1 MYRNNYTVIYPP
13 INRHISAASEG
24 IRPIALTLQLLRPI
38 MMSRLD
44 IKQQSAEQIAMF
56 LAEHGEKKFRAAQI
70 HDWIWKKNVSSF
82 DEMSNISAA
91 TRELLS
97 ANFTFLQIQL
107 VAKQESGDGTIK
119 FGFSLQSGQM
129 VEGVLI
135 PSGDRTTACISS
147 QAGCNVGCT
156 FCATAKL
163 GFLRNLTAAE
173 IYEQVFIINQYSEQI
188 HGHKLSNIV
197 YMGMGEPLLNYTN
210 VLKSID
216 LVTTD
221 KGLEMSPKRIT
232 VSTSGIARGIRR
244 LADDGVKFNLALSLH
259 AATDKKRTELMP
271 INEVTD
277 LAEIIESISY
287 FVQKTGSRPT
297 FEYLMLG
304 GFNDTIDDARA
315 LALFCRN
322 FPSKVNL
329 IEYNPVEGD
338 SFKRS
343 DPADIDAFVRY
354 LESKNMLVHVR
365 RSRGKDIDAACG
377 QLANKNK

>member
-1 MYRNNYTVIYPP
+1 MN
-13 INRHISAASEG
+13 
-24 IRPIALTLQLLRPI
+24 
-38 MMSRLD
+38 RLD

-56 LAEHGEKKFRAAQI
+56 LEEHGEKKFRAAQI

-97 ANFTFLQIQL
+97 ANFTFQQIQL

>member
-1 MYRNNYTVIYPP
+1 
-13 INRHISAASEG
+13 
-24 IRPIALTLQLLRPI
+24 

>member
-1 MYRNNYTVIYPP
+1 MTNK
-13 INRHISAASEG
+13 
-24 IRPIALTLQLLRPI
+24 
-38 MMSRLD
+38 LD
-44 IKQQSAEQIAMF
+44 IKQQSAEQIAQF
-56 LAEHGEKKFRAAQI
+56 LALHGEKKFRAAQI

-82 DEMSNISAA
+82 GEMSNISSA

-97 ANFTFLQIQL
+97 ANFTFQSIQL
-107 VAKQESGDGTIK
+107 VTKQESNDGTIK
-119 FGFSLQSGQM
+119 FGFALHSGQM

-173 IYEQVFIINQYSEQI
+173 IYEQAFIINQYSEQI

-197 YMGMGEPLLNYTN
+197 YMGMGEPLLNYAN
-210 VLKSID
+210 VLSSIE
-216 LVTTD
+216 LITTD

-232 VSTSGIARGIRR
+232 VSTSGISRGIRK
-244 LADDGVKFNLALSLH
+244 LADDRVKFNLALSLH
-259 AATDKKRTELMP
+259 AATDLKRSQLMP

-277 LAEIIESISY
+277 LTEIIESISY

-315 LALFCRN
+315 LATFCRN

-329 IEYNPVEGD
+329 IEYNPVQGD

-343 DPADIDAFVRY
+343 EQADIDVFVRF
-354 LESKNMLVHVR
+354 LESKNMLVNVR
-365 RSRGKDIDAACG
+365 KSRGKDIDAACG
-377 QLANKNK
+377 QLANKNQ

>member
-1 MYRNNYTVIYPP
+1 
-13 INRHISAASEG
+13 
-24 IRPIALTLQLLRPI
+24 
-38 MMSRLD
+38 MMNRLD

-56 LAEHGEKKFRAAQI
+56 LEEHGEKKFRAAQI

-97 ANFTFLQIQL
+97 ANFTFQQIQL

>member
-1 MYRNNYTVIYPP
+1 
-13 INRHISAASEG
+13 
-24 IRPIALTLQLLRPI
+24 
-38 MMSRLD
+38 MSKLD
-44 IKQQSAEQIAMF
+44 IKQQSAEQIANF
-56 LAEHGEKKFRAAQI
+56 LEQHGEKKFRAAQI

-82 DEMSNISAA
+82 EEMTNVSAA
-91 TRELLS
+91 TRQILS
-97 ANFTFLQIQL
+97 EKFTFQQIQL
-107 VAKQESGDGTIK
+107 ATKQESADGTIK
-119 FGFSLQSGQM
+119 FGFSLHSGQM

-173 IYEQVFIINQYSEQI
+173 IYEQVYIINQHSEQLY
-188 HGHKLSNIV
+188 GHKLSNIV
-197 YMGMGEPLLNYTN
+197 YMGMGEPLLNYAN
-210 VLKSID
+210 VLRSID
-216 LVTTD
+216 LITTD

-232 VSTSGIARGIRR
+232 VSTSGIAKGIRK

-259 AATDKKRTELMP
+259 AATDKKRSALMP
-271 INEVTD
+271 INDITD
-277 LAEIIESISY
+277 LSEIIESISY
-287 FVQKTGSRPT
+287 FVKKTGSRPT

-338 SFKRS
+338 SFKQS
-343 DPADIDAFVRY
+343 EPAAIDAFVHF
-354 LESKNMLVHVR
+354 LESKNMLVNVR